1 MTYQEKLSEIRK
13 QMKADNVQAYIIP
26 SADPHISEYLPN
38 HYKCIPFASGF
49 TGSAGT
55 LVITHDFAG
64 LWTDFRYFE
73 QAAEQLENSGFELV
87 KQKIQHAPE
96 YIQWLIETLD
106 KGAVVA
112 TNERLLSIALGDL
125 ITQQFS
131 IKDIQL
137 SDKDYLSP
145 IWENRPALPAEGAFL
160 IEEQH
165 IGQSV
170 ASKLSEVRTEL
181 QKKGAAYH
189 LISSLDDM
197 AWLFN
202 IRGKDVSYNPVVLSF
217 ALIGPDNTTIFINPD
232 KLSTAEKELLASS
245 GVQVMPYENI
255 EPALSA
261 VPENTS
267 IFIDP
272 KRNCFAYAKLLPASV
287 KVIKDTNPST
297 NLKAVKNE
305 TELANTRIAMAK
317 DGVAITRFLKWL
329 SENIGKITITEISA
343 AAELRKFRAAQEG
356 FVGDSFNTISAYK
369 AHGAL
374 PHYGP
379 SEESDV
385 EVKEEGLF
393 LVDSGGQ
400 YFYGTTDITRTIPM
414 GNNTE
419 EEKTDYTLVLKGM
432 IDGCKLRFP
441 KGTCGYQIDAIT
453 RRPLWDHAINYGH
466 GTGHGVGYFL
476 NVHEGPHT
484 FNPTAVPVP
493 IELGMITSIEPGVY
507 RPGKHGVRIENL
519 VNTIK
524 DINNEFNEFYAFESL
539 TIAPISTAIVK
550 KELLEQ
556 GQVEWLN
563 SYNALVFERL
573 SPLLNTEEVAWLKAY
588 TAAI

>member
-232 KLSTAEKELLASS
+232 KLSTAEKELSLNSW
-245 GVQVMPYENI
+245 
-255 EPALSA
+255 
-261 VPENTS
+261 
-267 IFIDP
+267 
-272 KRNCFAYAKLLPASV
+272 
-287 KVIKDTNPST
+287 IK
-297 NLKAVKNE
+297 
-305 TELANTRIAMAK
+305 M
-317 DGVAITRFLKWL
+317 
-329 SENIGKITITEISA
+329 
-343 AAELRKFRAAQEG
+343 
-356 FVGDSFNTISAYK
+356 
-369 AHGAL
+369 
-374 PHYGP
+374 
-379 SEESDV
+379 
-385 EVKEEGLF
+385 
-393 LVDSGGQ
+393 
-400 YFYGTTDITRTIPM
+400 
-414 GNNTE
+414 
-419 EEKTDYTLVLKGM
+419 
-432 IDGCKLRFP
+432 
-441 KGTCGYQIDAIT
+441 
-453 RRPLWDHAINYGH
+453 
-466 GTGHGVGYFL
+466 
-476 NVHEGPHT
+476 
-484 FNPTAVPVP
+484 
-493 IELGMITSIEPGVY
+493 
-507 RPGKHGVRIENL
+507 
-519 VNTIK
+519 
-524 DINNEFNEFYAFESL
+524 
-539 TIAPISTAIVK
+539 
-550 KELLEQ
+550 ELLLTLRRE
-556 GQVEWLN
+556 
-563 SYNALVFERL
+563 
-573 SPLLNTEEVAWLKAY
+573 K
-588 TAAI
+588 